1 MWLLCG
7 YCVVTVWL
15 LCGYCEAPRPFQE
28 RHTFARCPR
37 KVLYSHDALAFG
49 SLRGVFRAR
58 KFAFFIFGYKG
69 HAIHRGGHWVS
80 LCFLVLRSVPLPHP
94 KFNVGSRRAS
104 CDGVCTDI
112 PHYLCKTYFGVVN
125 TEATLSSGKSRRDAS
140 SGKSRRGVGIEFG
153 KVKKGCE
160 LWEVNKGCM
169 QTPGPGKQKG

>member
-1 MWLLCG
+1 M
-7 YCVVTVWL
+7 
-15 LCGYCEAPRPFQE
+15 E
-28 RHTFARCPR
+28 RQTHGDQGDLNVC
-37 KVLYSHDALAFG
+37 LALK
-49 SLRGVFRAR
+49 VFRSSHLLE
-58 KFAFFIFGYKG
+58 FNVGWSCSSQ
-69 HAIHRGGHWVS
+69 RGTLGVS
-80 LCFLVLRSVPLPHP
+80 VLSRLKKSALPHP